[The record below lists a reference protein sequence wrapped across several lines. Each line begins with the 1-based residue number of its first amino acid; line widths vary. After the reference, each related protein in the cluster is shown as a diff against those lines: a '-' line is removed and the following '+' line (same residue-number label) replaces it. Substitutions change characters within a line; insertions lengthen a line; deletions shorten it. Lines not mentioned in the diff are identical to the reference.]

1 MTDPALL
8 AARARRDAAKLRLD
22 RSIEHARQRLNPKT
36 IAEDAVMGVRTRAE
50 AIATDGVDAVKSR
63 PGVAAAALGLAGLL
77 LVRRPLLRW
86 FGRREPAAETPASPD
101 R

>member
-8 AARARRDAAKLRLD
+8 AARAQRDAAKLRLD
-22 RSIEHARQRLNPKT
+22 RSIEHAKQRLNPKT
-36 IAEDAVMGVRTRAE
+36 IAEDAVLGVRTKAE

-63 PGVAAAALGLAGLL
+63 PGTAAAALGLAGLIL
-77 LVRRPLLRW
+77 ARRPIFRW
-86 FGRREPAAETPASPD
+86 LGWNGSEPETVSTDD